1 LKIPKEAFRE
11 EAFREEAFREEAF
24 REEAFSGH
32 KSTKDIQYN
41 GQKTNDKIISNNLQ
55 NTKQKIKD

>member
-1 LKIPKEAFRE
+1 LKIPK